1 MKSLLMLNIS
11 LISLQHLELIML
23 LQEMISQHSLKQIKD
38 TSFLRILRYQQ
49 VIKSLVQMS
58 ILTMQKLVV

>member
-1 MKSLLMLNIS
+1 MLNIS

-49 VIKSLVQMS
+49 AIKSLVQMS

>member
-1 MKSLLMLNIS
+1 MLNIS
-11 LISLQHLELIML
+11 LISLQRLELIML